1 MKYMIKEVYDKIK
14 KGGNMV
20 LKPLMSY
27 RRFLLGMLFLLVLI
41 MTGCSH
47 SEQKGTPVDISYLN
61 KKETKLVAETHY
73 LESTNTKDMI
83 VEVLT
88 LLCSVPDNKEL
99 KATLTSGINIITYS
113 YDGEQVIVSLGEKY
127 KELSGTT
134 EVLTRAALV
143 RSLTNIPDV
152 NYVMLTV
159 NGESL
164 TDLSGNAIGAMTAD
178 MFVNNAGTQVE
189 KVESKVTLRLYFA
202 NETGDG
208 LMAVNRE
215 LTHNADLSNVPME
228 KLVVEQLISGP
239 ASDET
244 FPTISPDTK
253 LVNITVKDGVCYLT
267 FDSAM
272 LTAVN
277 NVTTDVTIYSIVNS
291 LVELSNI
298 NKVQISIDGNKD
310 GKFRDKYEAST
321 IFERNLSLVN

>member
-1 MKYMIKEVYDKIK
+1 MNWYPAEK
-14 KGGNMV
+14 
-20 LKPLMSY
+20 S
-27 RRFLLGMLFLLVLI
+27 RRILFLFGLMFVLAVLT
-41 MTGCSH
+41 TGCS
-47 SEQKGTPVDISYLN
+47 SQEKQGTAVDISYLN
-61 KKETKLVAETHY
+61 KKETKLVTETHY
-73 LESTNTKDMI
+73 LESIDTKDMI
-83 VEVLT
+83 VEVLR
-88 LLCSVPDNKEL
+88 LLCAVPDNKEL

-127 KELSGTT
+127 KELSRTT

-143 RSLTNIPDV
+143 RSLTNIPGV
-152 NYVMLTV
+152 SYVMITV
-159 NGESL
+159 NGEAL
-164 TDLSGNAIGAMTAD
+164 TDLSGNAIGIMTAD
-178 MFVNNAGTQVE
+178 MFVDNAGTQVE
-189 KVESKVTLRLYFA
+189 AVESKVNLRLYFA

-208 LMAVNRE
+208 LIAVNRE
-215 LTHNADLSNVPME
+215 LTHNADVSNVSME

-239 ASDET
+239 ANGET

-267 FDSAM
+267 FNSAM

-277 NVTTDVTIYSIVNS
+277 NVTTDVTIFSIVNS

-298 NKVQISIDGNKD
+298 NKVQISIEGNKD

>member
-1 MKYMIKEVYDKIK
+1 M
-14 KGGNMV
+14 
-20 LKPLMSY
+20 P
-27 RRFLLGMLFLLVLI
+27 VLI
-41 MTGCSH
+41 MTGCSP
-47 SEQKGTPVDISYLN
+47 SEQKGTAVDISYLN
-61 KKETKLVAETHY
+61 KKETKLVTETHY
-73 LESTNTKDMI
+73 LESTDTKDMI

-208 LMAVNRE
+208 LVAVNRE
-215 LTHNADLSNVPME
+215 LTHNADLSNVSME

-244 FPTISPDTK
+244 FPTVSPDTK
-253 LVNITVKDGVCYLT
+253 LLNITVKDGVCYLT

>member
-1 MKYMIKEVYDKIK
+1 MDCRPLRRHHQA
-14 KGGNMV
+14 
-20 LKPLMSY
+20 LK
-27 RRFLLGMLFLLVLI
+27 LLLFLLLSAGF
-41 MTGCSH
+41 MTGCSN
-47 SEQKGTPVDISYLN
+47 EEPQGIPVDISYLN
-61 KKETKLVAETHY
+61 KNETKLVTETHY
-73 LESTNTKDMI
+73 LAGTDTKDMI

-127 KELSGTT
+127 KELPRTT

-143 RSLTNIPDV
+143 RSLTNIPEV

-164 TDLSGNAIGAMTAD
+164 TDASGNAIGIMTAD
-178 MFVNNAGTQVE
+178 MFVNNAGAQVE
-189 KVESKVTLRLYFA
+189 QVESKVTLRLYFA
-202 NETGDG
+202 NEEGDG
-208 LMAVNRE
+208 LVAVNRE
-215 LTHNADLSNVPME
+215 LAHNADISNVPME

-239 ASDET
+239 ANDESY
-244 FPTISPDTK
+244 PTISPGTK
-253 LVNITVKDGVCYLT
+253 LVNITVRDNICYLT
-267 FDSAM
+267 FDSTM

-277 NVTTDVTIYSIVNS
+277 NVTTDVTIYSLVNS

-298 NKVQISIDGNKD
+298 NKVQISIEGNKD

-321 IFERNLSLVN
+321 VFERNLSLVN

>member
-1 MKYMIKEVYDKIK
+1 
-14 KGGNMV
+14 MV
-20 LKPLMSY
+20 LKPLRRY
-27 RRFLLGMLFLLVLI
+27 RRFWLLLGMLFFPVLL

-47 SEQKGTPVDISYLN
+47 AEQKGTAVDISYLN
-61 KKETKLVAETHY
+61 KKETKLVTETHY
-73 LESTNTKDMI
+73 LESTDTKDMI

-208 LMAVNRE
+208 LVAVNRE
-215 LTHNADLSNVPME
+215 LTHNADLSNVSME

-244 FPTISPDTK
+244 FPTVSPDTK
-253 LVNITVKDGVCYLT
+253 LLNITVKDGVCYLT

>member
-1 MKYMIKEVYDKIK
+1 
-14 KGGNMV
+14 MV
-20 LKPLMSY
+20 LKPLRRY
-27 RRFLLGMLFLLVLI
+27 RRFWLLLGMLFFPVLL

-47 SEQKGTPVDISYLN
+47 AEQKGTAVDISYLN

-73 LESTNTKDMI
+73 LESTDTKDMI

-208 LMAVNRE
+208 LVAVNRE

-244 FPTISPDTK
+244 FPTVSPDTK

-267 FDSAM
+267 FDSTM

-321 IFERNLSLVN
+321 ICERNLSLVN

>member
-1 MKYMIKEVYDKIK
+1 
-14 KGGNMV
+14 
-20 LKPLMSY
+20 
-27 RRFLLGMLFLLVLI
+27 

-47 SEQKGTPVDISYLN
+47 AEQKGTAVDISYLN

-73 LESTNTKDMI
+73 LESTDTKDMI

-178 MFVNNAGTQVE
+178 MFVNNAGTQVGQ
-189 KVESKVTLRLYFA
+189 VESKVTLRLYFA

-208 LMAVNRE
+208 LVAVKRE

-244 FPTISPDTK
+244 FPTVSPDTK

-267 FDSAM
+267 FDSTM

>member
-1 MKYMIKEVYDKIK
+1 MDW
-14 KGGNMV
+14 
-20 LKPLMSY
+20 KPLRGY
-27 RRFLLGMLFLLVLI
+27 RKVFFLLGLMLLAAALA
-41 MTGCSH
+41 TGCSK
-47 SEQKGTPVDISYLN
+47 EEPQGTPVDISYLN
-61 KKETKLVAETHY
+61 KSETKLVTERHY
-73 LESTNTKDMI
+73 LTSTDTRDMI

-127 KELSGTT
+127 KELSRTT

-143 RSLTNIPDV
+143 RSLTNIPEV

-164 TDLSGNAIGAMTAD
+164 TDTSGNAIGAMTSD
-178 MFVNNAGTQVE
+178 MFVNNAGAQVE
-189 KVESKVTLRLYFA
+189 AVDSTVTLRLYFA
-202 NETGDG
+202 NEEGDG
-208 LMAVNRE
+208 LVAVNRE
-215 LTHNADLSNVPME
+215 LAHNADISNVPME

-239 ASDET
+239 ANDDT
-244 FPTISPDTK
+244 YPTISPDTK
-253 LVNITVKDGVCYLT
+253 LVNITVRDNICYLT

-277 NVTTDVTIYSIVNS
+277 NVTTDVTVYSLVNS

-321 IFERNLSLVN
+321 VFERNLLLVD

>member
-1 MKYMIKEVYDKIK
+1 MDW
-14 KGGNMV
+14 
-20 LKPLMSY
+20 KPLKKY
-27 RRFLLGMLFLLVLI
+27 HKICFLLGLMLLLAVLLA
-41 MTGCSH
+41 GCRK
-47 SEQKGTPVDISYLN
+47 EEPQGTPVDISYLN
-61 KKETKLVAETHY
+61 KSETKLVTEKHY
-73 LESTNTKDMI
+73 LTSTQTKDMI

-99 KATLTSGINIITYS
+99 KATLTSGINVITYS

-127 KELSGTT
+127 KELSRTT

-152 NYVMLTV
+152 HYVMLTV

-164 TDLSGNAIGAMTAD
+164 TDSSGNAIGVMTSD
-178 MFVNNAGTQVE
+178 MFVNNAGAQVE
-189 KVESKVTLRLYFA
+189 AVESTVTLRLYFA
-202 NETGDG
+202 NEEGDG
-208 LMAVNRE
+208 LVAVNRE
-215 LTHNADLSNVPME
+215 LAHNADISNVPME

-239 ASDET
+239 ANDET
-244 FPTISPDTK
+244 YPTISPDTK
-253 LVNITVKDGVCYLT
+253 LVNITVRDYICYLT

-277 NVTTDVTIYSIVNS
+277 NVTTDVTVYSIVNS
-291 LVELSNI
+291 LAELSNI

-321 IFERNLSLVN
+321 VFERNLSLID

>member
-1 MKYMIKEVYDKIK
+1 MDW
-14 KGGNMV
+14 
-20 LKPLMSY
+20 KPLRGY
-27 RRFLLGMLFLLVLI
+27 RKVFFLLGLMLLAAALA
-41 MTGCSH
+41 TGCSK
-47 SEQKGTPVDISYLN
+47 EEPQGTPVDISYLN
-61 KKETKLVAETHY
+61 KSETKLVTERHY
-73 LESTNTKDMI
+73 LTSTDTKDMI
-83 VEVLT
+83 VEELS

-127 KELSGTT
+127 KELSRTT

-143 RSLTNIPDV
+143 RSLTNIPEV

-164 TDLSGNAIGAMTAD
+164 TDTSGNAIGAMTSD
-178 MFVNNAGTQVE
+178 MFVNNAGAQVE
-189 KVESKVTLRLYFA
+189 AVDSTVTLRLYFA
-202 NETGDG
+202 NEEGDG
-208 LMAVNRE
+208 LVAVNRE
-215 LTHNADLSNVPME
+215 LAHNADISNVPME

-239 ASDET
+239 ANDDT
-244 FPTISPDTK
+244 YPTISPDTK
-253 LVNITVKDGVCYLT
+253 LVNITVRDNICYLT

-277 NVTTDVTIYSIVNS
+277 NVTTDVTVYSLVNS

-321 IFERNLSLVN
+321 VFERNLLLVD

>member
-1 MKYMIKEVYDKIK
+1 
-14 KGGNMV
+14 MV
-20 LKPLMSY
+20 LKPLRRY
-27 RRFLLGMLFLLVLI
+27 RRFWLLLGMLFFPVLL

-47 SEQKGTPVDISYLN
+47 AEQKGTAVDISYLN

-73 LESTNTKDMI
+73 LESTDTKDMI

-208 LMAVNRE
+208 LVAVNRE

-244 FPTISPDTK
+244 FPTVSPDTK

-267 FDSAM
+267 FDSTM

-277 NVTTDVTIYSIVNS
+277 NVTTGVTIYSIVNS

>member
-1 MKYMIKEVYDKIK
+1 MDW
-14 KGGNMV
+14 
-20 LKPLMSY
+20 KPLRGY
-27 RRFLLGMLFLLVLI
+27 RKVFFLLGLMLLAAALA
-41 MTGCSH
+41 TGCSK
-47 SEQKGTPVDISYLN
+47 EEPQGTPVDISYLN
-61 KKETKLVAETHY
+61 KSETKLVTERHY
-73 LESTNTKDMI
+73 LTSTDTKDMI

-127 KELSGTT
+127 KELSRTT

-143 RSLTNIPDV
+143 RSLTNIPEV

-164 TDLSGNAIGAMTAD
+164 TDTSGNAIGAMTSD
-178 MFVNNAGTQVE
+178 MFVNNAGAQVE
-189 KVESKVTLRLYFA
+189 AVDSTVTLRLYFA
-202 NETGDG
+202 NEEGDG
-208 LMAVNRE
+208 LVAVNRE
-215 LTHNADLSNVPME
+215 LAHNADISNVPME

-239 ASDET
+239 ANDDT
-244 FPTISPDTK
+244 YPTISPDTK
-253 LVNITVKDGVCYLT
+253 LVNITVRDNICYLT

-277 NVTTDVTIYSIVNS
+277 NVTTDVTVYSLVNS

-310 GKFRDKYEAST
+310 VKFRDKYEAST
-321 IFERNLSLVN
+321 VVERNLLLVD

>member
-1 MKYMIKEVYDKIK
+1 MEL
-14 KGGNMV
+14 N
-20 LKPLMSY
+20 LFSRY
-27 RRFLLGMLFLLVLI
+27 RRFWLLFWMLFFPVFV
-41 MTGCSH
+41 MTGCSKT
-47 SEQKGTPVDISYLN
+47 EQKGTAVDISYLN
-61 KKETKLVAETHY
+61 KKETKLVTETHY
-73 LESTNTKDMI
+73 LESTDTKDMI

-143 RSLTNIPDV
+143 RSLTNIPEV

-189 KVESKVTLRLYFA
+189 QVESKVTLRLYFA

-208 LMAVNRE
+208 LVAVNRE

-239 ASDET
+239 ANDET

-253 LVNITVKDGVCYLT
+253 LVNITVKDGVCYLI

-321 IFERNLSLVN
+321 IFERNLSLVD

>member
-1 MKYMIKEVYDKIK
+1 MDQRPLKRCHK
-14 KGGNMV
+14 V
-20 LKPLMSY
+20 L
-27 RRFLLGMLFLLVLI
+27 FLLGLMQLLAVLLA
-41 MTGCSH
+41 GCS
-47 SEQKGTPVDISYLN
+47 SEEPQGTPIDISYLN
-61 KKETKLVAETHY
+61 KNETKLVTETHY
-73 LESTNTKDMI
+73 LTSTDTKDMI

-99 KATLTSGINIITYS
+99 KATLTSGINVIAYS

-127 KELSGTT
+127 RELSRTT

-143 RSLTNIPDV
+143 RSLTNIPEV

-164 TDLSGNAIGAMTAD
+164 TDMSGNAIGIMTSD
-178 MFVNNAGTQVE
+178 MFVNNAGAQVE
-189 KVESKVTLRLYFA
+189 TVDSTVTLRLYFA
-202 NETGDG
+202 NEEGSG
-208 LMAVNRE
+208 LVAVNRE
-215 LTHNADLSNVPME
+215 LAHNADVSNVPME

-239 ASDET
+239 VNGET
-244 FPTISPDTK
+244 WPTISPDTK
-253 LVNITVKDGVCYLT
+253 LVNITVRDNICYLT
-267 FDSAM
+267 FDSAI

-321 IFERNLSLVN
+321 VFERNLSLVN

>member
-1 MKYMIKEVYDKIK
+1 M
-14 KGGNMV
+14 NQ
-20 LKPLMSY
+20 KPLK
-27 RRFLLGMLFLLVLI
+27 RCHKVLFLLGLMQLLAVLLA
-41 MTGCSH
+41 GCS
-47 SEQKGTPVDISYLN
+47 SEEPQGTPIDISYLN
-61 KKETKLVAETHY
+61 KNETKLVTETHY
-73 LESTNTKDMI
+73 LTSTDTKDMI

-99 KATLTSGINIITYS
+99 KATLTSGINVITYS

-127 KELSGTT
+127 RELSRTT

-143 RSLTNIPDV
+143 RSLTNIPEV

-164 TDLSGNAIGAMTAD
+164 TDMSGNAIGIMTSD
-178 MFVNNAGTQVE
+178 MFVNNTGAQVE
-189 KVESKVTLRLYFA
+189 TVDSTVTLRLYFA
-202 NETGDG
+202 NEEGSG
-208 LMAVNRE
+208 LVAVNRE
-215 LTHNADLSNVPME
+215 LAHNADVSNVPME

-239 ASDET
+239 VNGET
-244 FPTISPDTK
+244 WPTISPDTK
-253 LVNITVKDGVCYLT
+253 LVNITVRDNICYLT
-267 FDSAM
+267 FDSAI

-321 IFERNLSLVN
+321 VFERNLSLVN